1 VTAQSRGGL
10 RAGDGIVLRTPLLPI
25 TDLDAWATASDPR
38 QYLARLFER
47 PEILEAVFVASPN
60 LADALVS
67 WRTAPSSDAGRR
79 AERSLVKYAARMM
92 GRATPFGLFSGISV
106 GKLGAKTDLGL
117 APFAEY
123 RRSTRLDNDYL
134 FVLADHLAASAE
146 LRDRLQLRPN
156 SSIYRTAGLL
166 RYAAARVVD
175 KERSYQLVGVELT
188 PYLEATLSR
197 AETGAT
203 VAELAGPLAADDIT
217 LDEALEYVRE
227 LVEAQLLVP
236 ELGIHVTG
244 PEPIDGLIAQLRVA
258 GGDRPSAVLADVRER
273 IIAIDSIIGNSPDRY
288 RAIATVL
295 EPLGTP
301 VDLSRLFQIDM
312 VKPAAA
318 TLATRVT
325 TDVATAVTQLGR
337 IRRSHGALGEWVR
350 TFRERYEE
358 RVVPL
363 AEVLDEESGIGFE
376 TMRGP
381 GSEGAPL
388 LAGLPFGGAPPE
400 NRIEWGPFERHMLRR
415 LAAAVAT
422 GADAIALVEADLA
435 AMQQPGEVALPDAFS
450 TTIRVGGPAEQP
462 TILLE
467 GTVGPSGARIL
478 GRFCHASPEL
488 EAIVRAH
495 HTIEESFR
503 PDAIYAEVV
512 HLNQGRIGNILCRP
526 VLRGYEI
533 VYLGVSG
540 APREQQITL
549 DDLLVTVR
557 GERIVLVSRRL
568 GREVI
573 PRLTTAHNFRLRSL
587 VVYRFLCALAGQD
600 CDQVAWWWGA
610 LGDAPHLPRVTLGRV
625 IVARAT
631 WNLDVPDL
639 EPITTAVRAA
649 NKANG
654 DRAQIAKAVAALRQK
669 HRLPRMLALAAGDN
683 ELPIDLDNPLLVD
696 AFADELAGAGRVQLV
711 ELFPSPDAAI
721 VHGPEGRYA
730 NEIVLT
736 YTRQRPP
743 EPAFVAPAAPTIR
756 REFGPS
762 SEWLF
767 AKIYC
772 GEAMADR
779 VLREGVAP
787 VVRGHAGRWFFVRY
801 QDPEPHLR
809 VRFHGDPDLLRGRVL
824 PELERALAPLAET
837 GAVRKLVLDT
847 YTREVERYGGDRG
860 IELVEDVFWHDSEAV
875 LAIVEQLDGEG
886 GAAARWK
893 LALRG
898 IETMLEALGLE
909 PETRAK
915 IFGEAK
921 DNLGREMNAATPLWT
936 KIGQRFASERAEL
949 DMLFARDR
957 DRDAQHE
964 LAPGFELLAK
974 RDIALVDLGHELRR
988 RDAAG
993 ELKPGLHGIAWSIV
1007 HMHANRLLNASQRA
1021 QELVLYDFLRRL
1033 HASRKARQPL

>member
-25 TDLDAWATASDPR
+25 TDLLAWAAASDPR
-38 QYLARLFER
+38 QHLASLFER

-60 LADALVS
+60 LAEALVT

-106 GKLGAKTDLGL
+106 GKLGAKTELGL
-117 APFAEY
+117 APLAEY

-146 LRDRLQLRPN
+146 LRDRLHIRPN

-166 RYAAARVVD
+166 RYAAARVAD

-188 PYLEATLSR
+188 PYLEATLAR
-197 AETGAT
+197 AEVGAT

-227 LVEAQLLVP
+227 LVDAQLLVP

-244 PEPIDGLIAQLRVA
+244 PEPIDGLIAQLRAA
-258 GGDRPSAVLADVRER
+258 GGDRPAALLADVRER
-273 IIAIDSIIGNSPDRY
+273 INAIDAIVGNSPDRY
-288 RAIATVL
+288 RAIANVL

-337 IRRSHGALGEWVR
+337 IRRSRGSLGEWVR
-350 TFRERYEE
+350 TFRERYED

-388 LAGLPFGGAPPE
+388 LAGLPFGGAPPD
-400 NRIEWGPFERHMLRR
+400 NRTEWGPFERHMLRR
-415 LAAAVAT
+415 LAGAVAS
-422 GADAIALVEADLA
+422 GADDIALVDADLA
-435 AMQQPGEVALPDAFS
+435 AMELPGQLALPDAFS
-450 TTIRVGGPAEQP
+450 TTIRIAGPAEQP

-478 GRFCHASPEL
+478 GRFCHASPDV

-495 HTIEESFR
+495 HTIEESLR

-526 VLRGYEI
+526 VLRGHEI

-600 CDQVAWWWGA
+600 SDQVAWWWGA
-610 LGDAPHLPRVTLGRV
+610 LGDAPYLPRVTLGRV
-625 IVARAT
+625 IVSRAT

-649 NKANG
+649 NKG

-736 YTRQRPP
+736 FTRQRPP
-743 EPAFVAPAAPTIR
+743 EPAFVAPAPPTIR

-787 VVRGHAGRWFFVRY
+787 VVRGHAGRWFFVRF

-809 VRFHGDPDLLRGRVL
+809 VRFYGDPELLRGRVL
-824 PELERALAPLAET
+824 PELERALAPLAEV

-847 YTREVERYGGDRG
+847 YTRELERYGGDRG

-886 GAAARWK
+886 GPAARWK

-898 IETMLEALGLE
+898 IETMLAALGID
-909 PETRAK
+909 PETRAR
-915 IFGEAK
+915 IFSDAK
-921 DNLGREMNAATPLWT
+921 DNLGREISAATPLWT
-936 KIGQRFASERAEL
+936 RIGQRFASERAEL
-949 DMLFARDR
+949 DLLFVPDR
-957 DRDAQHE
+957 ERDAEHD

-974 RDIALVDLGHELRR
+974 RNAALVELGHDLRLVPGM
-988 RDAAG
+988 RDF
-993 ELKPGLHGIAWSIV
+993 AWSLV
-1007 HMHANRLLNASQRA
+1007 HMHANRLLHASQRS

-1033 HASRKARQPL
+1033 HASRKARKSL